1 MADKV
6 IHIPVGSGH
15 LFHTTF
21 NGSIPTDAVIETEAN
36 RLGFI
41 EKGAEV
47 DYKPTYKTFSDD
59 LGLIQRTALTAE
71 EVTFKASLIA
81 WSMSDFDAFVST
93 ARVTESQGKRTIK
106 IGGVG
111 NADGKIHLFRFVHPD
126 PQYGDI
132 RLTIVGTQT
141 GGFTLNFKPED
152 AGNMGVEVTAQASD
166 SEGTLI
172 LLDEEVLGDTV
183 KASGLTVSSAAGTAT
198 GTTKLTV
205 TPVLAGSDSYR
216 YISGAQIPAVGAVL
230 SAWTAWDGATDITA
244 ATGDILTVA
253 EVDTTNKAV
262 KAGIC
267 TVTAKA

>member
-1 MADKV
+1 MADKI

-15 LFHTTF
+15 LFHAAFSGT
-21 NGSIPTDAVIETEAN
+21 IQADAVIETEAN
-36 RLGFI
+36 RLGYI

-47 DYKPTYKTFSDD
+47 DYKPTYKTFKDD
-59 LGLIQRTALTAE
+59 LGIIQRTALTAE

-81 WSMSDFDAFVST
+81 WSMSDFNTFVST
-93 ARVTESQGKRTIK
+93 ARVTETQGRRTIK

-111 NADGKIHLFRFVHPD
+111 NTDGLIHLFRFVHPD
-126 PQYGDI
+126 PQYGDV

-152 AGNMGVEVTAQASD
+152 AGNMDLEVTAQASD
-166 SEGTLI
+166 NEGTLI
-172 LLDEEVLGDTV
+172 LLDEEVLGDTL
-183 KASGLTVSSAAGTAT
+183 KASGLTVSSAAGTTT
-198 GTTKLTV
+198 GTTALTV
-205 TPVLAGSDSYR
+205 TPALGENDSYR
-216 YISGAQIPAVGAVL
+216 YVHGAQIPTVGAML
-230 SAWTAWDGATDITA
+230 STWAAWDGTADITA

-253 EVDTTNKAV
+253 EVNSAGAVV